1 MRGRALQKIKQNS
14 AFTMMEML
22 ITVAVLVVLLG
33 ISVIGISHLVSDL
46 KMTELDRYAKTIYL
60 EAQNQ
65 LTAKEV
71 EGGMERYYQRYVEEY
86 ETRFLQVMPQ
96 DYDEEKNKDA
106 WKHLCYVSKRDAISE
121 TLIATTTNIYQTAGD
136 YVIELNPQT
145 GDIYGVFYWEKEE
158 SISYT
163 DIENLVDR
171 SKEERTEMKIGYYGG
186 AINNTMSSG
195 VELDQRVELVNAEE
209 LILKVSYD
217 ASARLRRYYS
227 SSLKIEYLISNE
239 AGTAT
244 YSGQIDLNSVVDT
257 GERLEFSLLLDSLN
271 AGSEF
276 KKITAGSGI
285 KPGENISIVVK
296 STYEHGSDFCVE
308 SNEMEPVV
316 GNSLYGNHTTGDTI
330 KISNLRHFRN
340 LDEDYVDESLYRREH
355 GETLNVEITESIDFA
370 DNGYISQIAPIYN
383 ERILSNA
390 TVTGFV
396 NDEVHVLKNFVV
408 NGMSNNVGLFAET
421 NNVDFVQVLIED
433 ITVKGDGYSNVGAFV
448 GNMTGGSLSGCGVYL
463 TTSLDEDG
471 TITYYSQ
478 KADETGNYKNEMEY
492 RYNTRKITG
501 QENVGGLIG
510 VCNGTTIEN
519 CFAAI
524 QVEAAGN
531 VAGGFVGETTA
542 GRIENAYAS
551 GDVTAAGA
559 AGGFAG
565 RGINA
570 TIVEAYSTGNV
581 YGENAFGGFVGN
593 STRSFYQ
600 NCTSYGE
607 VLKKGMTLLDG
618 AAAGGFVYAGSSNNN
633 TYSNCKYMNQ
643 SGFNKMGLS
652 DPDVIGTGSYKTFL
666 EDARENTLSVGSS
679 FPYKNTLFQ
688 MAFPFAKL
696 PNQTQHYGNW
706 PAQYVIDT
714 SLVYYEKY
722 ADGSYG
728 YYGVTYI
735 TDDTHVWLLNTLKE
749 ESCIED
755 GYALLTKYNLD
766 SFIYD
771 LYVGSGE
778 SANISDATMQ
788 IVQVDNVLAGEDAEG
803 KAIRLV
809 QQGNIEFT
817 AYTSHDTVTGEI
829 TGKTGESFLVN
840 GMYLYQLPY
849 DLQCTERYG
858 ITNFYDRFVI
868 RDVKAKG
875 SSQNVIDEMSF
886 FYCPHFAKTAVN
898 PNINSSEEVPNSI
911 WDPQYVAVRSARQLN
926 ALGRYPYYWNARGG
940 NDTEMYF
947 IQETD
952 INFSTY
958 GIQPD
963 GSKKYGGHEFDLTKF
978 GTSYANEPIGQP
990 DIDSTDNIN
999 YAQFSNSYDGQCHKI
1014 IDYCLDSSRQFV
1026 GLFGEI
1032 IDAEI
1037 KNIVMTISDAP
1048 TGNAGVINGRY
1059 HDLKSYGS
1067 GNRKRTGVG
1076 ALIGLDYNGN
1086 NVIENCA
1093 AAGYTVQYTYNPLAD
1108 TNVYRQPVG
1117 IAVGGLIGFGMSD
1130 IDSCSA
1136 VNDVRAI
1143 FNEEYNRS
1151 YKDGLDG
1158 AVLLGGFAGSYFYNT
1173 ISNCYAGGSI
1183 DVDWNN
1189 HAVMRLRIGG
1199 FCPGAMDT
1207 PATNLSIG
1215 SGTVQ
1220 YKNIYTYTEIDAD
1233 IWHVGRG
1240 TYVDE
1245 NGTQYTDGN
1254 YDDFQWY
1261 IPVVSRM
1268 VCTYSGDPYSGIFGI
1283 TGGGW
1288 TTDRRDS
1295 STNVSVPGF
1304 SYYLTEQQQHH
1315 FDQLN
1320 ALVSSGDRDTIQ
1332 AYYFGSQSSDHPKTC
1347 RETDYNTL
1355 ANIEGLANGITVFGR
1370 ATNVA
1375 YPFPAFVK
1383 NGEGAYVHYGD
1394 WPVEEQCVVGSYPV
1408 YFEKYGTDDFG
1419 IYYLNEDGTVVDT
1432 LVKDDSKEII
1442 QTGYGNMTVDASQ
1455 KYDALF
1461 TQQIVDRET
1470 NVSHTYY
1477 VVEFS
1482 RDDLYA
1488 AAGTTS
1494 AISGNT
1500 RFVMLP
1506 YTYETVLVA
1515 NGEVLSVES
1524 SVLKELYINPNFAAA
1539 ISLENGVLGTEGQP
1553 LQVRTPEQFASV
1565 GMIVGSDICM
1575 AQTHSLDLAAGHTPI
1590 TVNYSHVYD
1599 GRADDG
1605 FVIRNAIN
1613 TIFDTNTG
1621 TILNTTVVDSVIDTQ
1636 NNAAVFVNTNTG
1648 TIAGA
1653 TVEHAQLKTTAT
1665 GAGFVYT
1672 NSGNIQNASVV
1683 SKDTY
1688 EDTQISGYR
1697 AFGFVVENTGVISKS
1712 LVVGTITGVSE
1723 AAGFA
1728 AQNGGYI
1735 HHAYANTR
1743 VSGIA
1748 AMVQASGFVLRNSS
1762 LADSL
1767 KYCYASGSVSGYTA
1781 YGFMEFG
1788 KASWCYTVCQ
1798 LNGAQ
1803 MYGFAGE
1810 DAETD
1815 ACYWGY
1821 DEKAE
1826 YNTTVDSEIGNGL
1839 PIELCRL
1846 MRGDAGA
1853 DYDGDVNPDL
1863 PFSEKLGAKYPYPSV
1878 GLVHI
1883 GDWQPPSVEKQNE
1896 VVDAQTLN
1904 DRWKEAGIF
1913 YYERYL
1919 DGSYGVYLI
1928 GATRF
1933 NQDNA
1938 EVLVNT
1944 LAAADEPVLASGY
1957 GVFYQDT
1964 RWEIDIWGDWLQ
1976 AQPITNFEGNVLE
1989 DFEVDGVEDAY
2000 HFRYITQREVQDYF
2014 RCTFTYSNQE
2024 KTMVINPNN
2033 FDRPE

>member
-1 MRGRALQKIKQNS
+1 MRGKVLKKLKQNS

-22 ITVAVLVVLLG
+22 ITVAVVIVLLG
-33 ISVIGISHLVSDL
+33 ISIIGISYLVTDL

-86 ETRFLQVMPQ
+86 ESRFLQTMPQ
-96 DYDEEKNKDA
+96 DYDEETNKDA
-106 WKHLCYVSKRDAISE
+106 WKQLCYVTKRDEITE
-121 TLIATTTNIYQTAGD
+121 TLIAATTNIYQTVGD

-158 SISYT
+158 AISYT

-171 SKEERTEMKIGYYGG
+171 SKEERAGIKIGYYGG
-186 AINNTMSSG
+186 AVNDTMSSG
-195 VELDQRVELVNAEE
+195 VELDQKVQLVNGEE
-209 LILKVSYD
+209 FVLKVSYD
-217 ASARLRRYYS
+217 ATAKLRRYYT
-227 SSLKIEYLISNE
+227 SSLRIEYMISNE

-244 YSGQIDLNSVVDT
+244 LHGEMDLNSMVDT
-257 GERLEFSLLLDSLN
+257 GERLEFSLLLDSMD
-271 AGSEF
+271 AGREF

-285 KPGENISIVVK
+285 KPGENLSVVVK
-296 STYEHGSDFCVE
+296 STFEHGADFCVE
-308 SNEMEPVV
+308 SNELEPVV
-316 GNSLYGNHTTGDTI
+316 GNSLFGNHTTNEVI
-330 KISNLRHFRN
+330 EISELRHFRN
-340 LDEDYVDESLYRREH
+340 LDEEYVDNSLYTRESD
-355 GETLNVEITESIDFA
+355 EALTVEITKTIDFA
-370 DNGYISQIAPIYN
+370 DNGYITSIAPISN
-383 ERILSNA
+383 DAILSNS
-390 TVTGFV
+390 TITGFV
-396 NDEVHVLKNFVV
+396 NGENHVLKNFVV
-408 NGMSNNVGLFAET
+408 IGAENNVGLFAEA
-421 NNVDFVQVLIED
+421 NQVNFAQVMIED
-433 ITVKGDGYSNVGAFV
+433 ITVEGDGFRNVGALV
-448 GNMTGGSLSGCGVYL
+448 GSMLGGSIENCGVYL
-463 TTSLDEDG
+463 TTLLDEDG

-478 KADETGNYKNEMEY
+478 IADATGKYKNEMEY
-492 RYNTRKITG
+492 RYNTKKIIGT
-501 QENVGGLIG
+501 ENVGGLIG
-510 VCNGTTIEN
+510 VCNGTTVEN
-519 CFAAI
+519 SFAAI
-524 QVEAAGN
+524 QVEAVSGT
-531 VAGGFVGETTA
+531 AGGFVGEISA
-542 GRIENAYAS
+542 GRIENTYAS
-551 GDVTAAGA
+551 GDVTATRA
-559 AGGFAG
+559 AGGFVG
-565 RGINA
+565 RGLNT
-570 TIVEAYSTGNV
+570 TIVAAYSTGNV
-581 YGENAFGGFVGN
+581 YGETAFGGFIGN
-593 STRSFYQ
+593 STRSLYQ

-607 VLKKGMTLLDG
+607 VLKKGMTILDG
-618 AAAGGFVYAGSSNNN
+618 AAAGGFVYSESSNNN

-652 DPDVIGTGSYKTFL
+652 DPNVIGTSSYKTFV
-666 EDARENTLSVGSS
+666 EEAGENVLSVGAS
-679 FPYKNTLFQ
+679 FSYKNTLFQ

-735 TDDTHVWLLNTLKE
+735 VDDSHVWLLNTLKE
-749 ESCIED
+749 QSCIED
-755 GYALLTKYNLD
+755 GYALFTKYNID
-766 SFIYD
+766 SFVYD
-771 LYVGSGE
+771 LYVGSGA
-778 SANISDATMQ
+778 SANIKDTAMQ
-788 IVQVDNVLAGEDAEG
+788 IVQVDNVLAGEDAQG
-803 KAIRLV
+803 KAIRLL
-809 QQGNIEFT
+809 QQGNIEFA
-817 AYTSHDTVTGEI
+817 AYTSYDTVTGEI

-868 RDVKAKG
+868 KDVKAKG
-875 SSQNVIDEMSF
+875 SNQIVIGEMSF

-898 PNINSSEEVPNSI
+898 PNINSSEESPSSI

-999 YAQFSNSYDGQCHKI
+999 YAQFSNSYDGKCHKI
-1014 IDYCLDSSRQFV
+1014 IDYCLDSNRQFV

-1037 KNIVMTISDAP
+1037 KNIVMTVSDAP
-1048 TGNAGVINGRY
+1048 TGNAGVINGTY

-1076 ALIGLDYNGN
+1076 ALIGLDYNGS

-1093 AAGYTVQYTYNPLAD
+1093 AAGYTVQYTYNPI
-1108 TNVYRQPVG
+1108 TNTSIYRQPVG
-1117 IAVGGLIGFGMSD
+1117 IAVGGLVGFGMSD
-1130 IDSCSA
+1130 ISDCSA
-1136 VNDVRAI
+1136 VNDVKAI

-1183 DVDWNN
+1183 DVDWKG

-1199 FCPGAMDT
+1199 FCPGVMDT
-1207 PATNLSIG
+1207 PATDLSIG
-1215 SGTVQ
+1215 SGTVR
-1220 YKNIYTYTEIDAD
+1220 YKNIYTYTEIDKD
-1233 IWHVGRG
+1233 IWHIGRG

-1245 NGTQYTDGN
+1245 NGTKYADGS

-1288 TTDRRDS
+1288 TTNRRDS

-1304 SYYLTEQQQHH
+1304 SYYISEQQQYH
-1315 FDQLN
+1315 FDQFE
-1320 ALVSSGDRDTIQ
+1320 ALVDSDDRDTIE
-1332 AYYFGSQSSDHPKTC
+1332 AYYFGSESSNHPNTC
-1347 RETDYNTL
+1347 RGTEYEIL
-1355 ANIEGLANGITVFGR
+1355 ANIEGLQNGITTFGR

-1375 YPFPAFVK
+1375 YPFPAYVK
-1383 NGEGAYVHYGD
+1383 DALGAYVHYGD
-1394 WPVEEQCVVGSYPV
+1394 WPAEEQRVIGSYPV
-1408 YFEKYGTDDFG
+1408 YYEEYGKDDFG
-1419 IYYLNEDGTVVDT
+1419 IYYLDEDGTVVDT
-1432 LVKDDSKEII
+1432 LVKDDSKEILR
-1442 QTGYGNMTVDASQ
+1442 TGYGNMTVDESQ
-1455 KYDALF
+1455 RENAIF
-1461 TQQIVDRET
+1461 TQQITDRES
-1470 NVSHTYY
+1470 NVPHTYY

-1482 RDDLYA
+1482 KEDLYA

-1494 AISGNT
+1494 AISGNAK
-1500 RFVMLP
+1500 FVTIP
-1506 YTYETVLVA
+1506 YVYERVLVA
-1515 NGEVLSVES
+1515 NGKILSVES
-1524 SVLKELYINPNFAAA
+1524 SNQKTIYINPNFAAA
-1539 ISLENGVLGTEGQP
+1539 ISLTNGILGTEGQP
-1553 LQVRTPEQFASV
+1553 LQVRTPEQFTSV

-1599 GRADDG
+1599 GRSDDG
-1605 FVIRNAIN
+1605 FVIRNAVN
-1613 TIFDTNTG
+1613 TIFDTNNG
-1621 TILNTTVVDSVIDTQ
+1621 TIINTSVVDSVIDTQ
-1636 NNAAVFVNTNTG
+1636 SNVAVFVNTNTG
-1648 TIAGA
+1648 TIIGSR
-1653 TVEHAQLKTTAT
+1653 VERAKLITTAA

-1672 NSGNIQNASVV
+1672 NEGNIQNASVI
-1683 SKDTY
+1683 SSESY
-1688 EDTQISGYR
+1688 EDTQIRGYR
-1697 AFGFVVENTGVISKS
+1697 AFGFVVENAGVISKS
-1712 LVVGTITGVSE
+1712 LAVGMVTGVSE

-1728 AQNGGYI
+1728 AQNTGNI
-1735 HHAYANTR
+1735 HHSYANTR

-1748 AMVQASGFVLRNSS
+1748 AMVQSAGFILRNTR
-1762 LADSL
+1762 LVDSM
-1767 KYCYASGSVSGYTA
+1767 KYCYAAGSVEGYRT
-1781 YGFMEFG
+1781 YGFMESG
-1788 KASWCYTVCQ
+1788 RASWCYTVSR

-1803 MYGFAGE
+1803 MCGFAGE
-1810 DAETD
+1810 NAETD

-1821 DEKAE
+1821 DAKSG
-1826 YNTTVDSEIGNGL
+1826 YNTTVDSQNGKGL
-1839 PIELCRL
+1839 PIALSRL
-1846 MRGDAGA
+1846 MRGDAGV
-1853 DYDGDVNPDL
+1853 DYDGDINPDL
-1863 PFSEKLGAKYPYPSV
+1863 PFSEKLGMEYPYPSV

-1883 GDWQPPSVEKQNE
+1883 GDWQPPSVEKQNVE
-1896 VVDAQTLN
+1896 VDEQTLN

-1919 DGSYGVYLI
+1919 DGSYGVYLV
-1928 GATRF
+1928 GATRY
-1933 NQDNA
+1933 NQDNVKA
-1938 EVLVNT
+1938 LVNT
-1944 LAAADEPVLASGY
+1944 LAASDEPILSSGY

-1964 RWEIDIWGDWLQ
+1964 KWEIDIWGDWQQELLV
-1976 AQPITNFEGNVLE
+1976 TNFERNIID
-1989 DFEVDGVEDAY
+1989 DFYIEGVEADY
-2000 HFRYITQREVQDYF
+2000 NFRYITQGEAQDYF
-2014 RCTFTYSNQE
+2014 SCTLTYNNQE
-2024 KTMVINPNN
+2024 KTMVINKNN